1 MQVRDERKGGL
12 VAEHQGSWEKFYIKL
27 LIELYNVELPTD
39 KLPTKQDQQRL
50 KRTLLELFK
59 PFRKG
64 SNTIAFPTFEGHNR
78 KGDAPLNDEWFKG
91 VDFTKRFRSQ
101 YAKLLSLIENFV
113 VDEPKHLKF
122 PKDDIVWCEDEI
134 SKLKQLVWAKP
145 KEGSAGRRRGRP
157 PQSPLYKMMPY
168 FQGQIPPTQ
177 MEEGTNYDFFIRP
190 ATDNSTVTDSVFD
203 FVIRALTYAL
213 EKPPRFQR
221 CALDGC
227 RRLFQVEGQKKF
239 HHPECRRQP
248 AQLDQQQRHQQ
259 FVGLLV
265 GLDPNR
271 SWRATEISNYISR
284 THKRTISPHA
294 VGAFLK
300 QPAVRDLLESEHG
313 IVCKP
318 ESDSQYNNYCFS
330 KK

>member
-1 MQVRDERKGGL
+1 MQKRDERKGGL
-12 VAEHQGSWEKFYIKL
+12 VVEHQGSWEKFYIKL

-78 KGDAPLNDEWFKG
+78 KGDAPLDDDWFKG
-91 VDFTKRFRSQ
+91 DEFNECFLVQ
-101 YAKLLSLIENFV
+101 YANLHSLIENFV
-113 VDEPKHLKF
+113 VDEPKHLEF
-122 PKDDIVWCEDEI
+122 PKDDIDWCQDEI

-157 PQSPLYKMMPY
+157 SQSPLYKMMPY

-190 ATDNSTVTDSVFD
+190 ATDNLTVTDSIFD
-203 FVIRALTYAL
+203 FVIRALMYVMQN
-213 EKPPRFQR
+213 PPRFQR
-221 CALDGC
+221 CALNVC
-227 RRLFQVEGQKKF
+227 QCLFQVEGQKKF
-239 HHPECRRQP
+239 HHQECRQKST
-248 AQLDQQQRHQQ
+248 QLMQQRHQQ
-259 FVGLLV
+259 FIDSIIGLA
-265 GLDPNR
+265 PNR
-271 SWRATEISNYISR
+271 PWRATEISNYISR
-284 THKRTISPHA
+284 THKRTITPHA
-294 VGAFLK
+294 VGAFLRL
-300 QPAVRDLLESEHG
+300 PAVRDLLKSKYG
-313 IVCKP
+313 IVCKR
-318 ESDSQYNNYCFS
+318 ESDSQYINYYFS